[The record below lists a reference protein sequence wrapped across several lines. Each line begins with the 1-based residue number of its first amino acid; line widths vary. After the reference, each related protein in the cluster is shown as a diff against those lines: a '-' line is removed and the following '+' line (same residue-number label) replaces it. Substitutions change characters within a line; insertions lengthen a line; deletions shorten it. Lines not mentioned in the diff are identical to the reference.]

1 MELLISCQQRESTAY
16 AISVVFPPETTNK
29 YRSVTCP
36 LAKLVIKKTLY
47 LVHTNK
53 SDTIGMTSC

>member
-1 MELLISCQQRESTAY
+1 MEVLISCQQRESTAKS
-16 AISVVFPPETTNK
+16 ISEWSSLQRPPTNIG
-29 YRSVTCP
+29 VTCP

-53 SDTIGMTSC
+53 SDTTGMTLC